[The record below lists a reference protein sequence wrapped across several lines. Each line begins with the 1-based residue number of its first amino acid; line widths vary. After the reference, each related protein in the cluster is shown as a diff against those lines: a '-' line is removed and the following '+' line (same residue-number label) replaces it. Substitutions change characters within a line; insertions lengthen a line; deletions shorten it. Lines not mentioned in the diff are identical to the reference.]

1 MQLKIKSLCV
11 MMTVLASLLLTGCKH
26 IDATYSYQ
34 LTLSENSVVFDM
46 GGASKSID
54 VLPFPESE
62 PWEAVCEQPQDWFE
76 FEVLPNSLIVT
87 VQPNLSL
94 ETRSG
99 SISLI
104 SPDSRFEPYLISIHQ
119 ESAQPV
125 QFSTT
130 AADYAFDSEGGD
142 YTFTVSSNYEWT
154 VDCNASWLTVSMDR
168 STGHVTISALA
179 NESEEAQSAI
189 ATISTAEGGLEE
201 IVQVQLTQG
210 TRADNP
216 YFKLIGKWEITSNT
230 WYYSPNGSLNRLDY
244 NPNQNDYYLIFDM
257 EAGEYGKTLIMRDF
271 LYPDTSLEIR
281 YEDGHIVIPFGWSV
295 YSYTTFLYITLV
307 GERQFSYASLEVEGT
322 PSEDYS
328 TIALDIPAVA
338 GFNHV
343 GFGLW
348 TYNDNGDK
356 VAVGSNYRP
365 TMFPMSP
372 IVFRKQINP
381 NQQ

>member
-1 MQLKIKSLCV
+1 
-11 MMTVLASLLLTGCKH
+11 
-26 IDATYSYQ
+26 
-34 LTLSENSVVFDM
+34 
-46 GGASKSID
+46 
-54 VLPFPESE
+54 
-62 PWEAVCEQPQDWFE
+62 
-76 FEVLPNSLIVT
+76 
-87 VQPNLSL
+87 
-94 ETRSG
+94 
-99 SISLI
+99 
-104 SPDSRFEPYLISIHQ
+104 
-119 ESAQPV
+119 
-125 QFSTT
+125 
-130 AADYAFDSEGGD
+130 
-142 YTFTVSSNYEWT
+142 
-154 VDCNASWLTVSMDR
+154 
-168 STGHVTISALA
+168 
-179 NESEEAQSAI
+179 
-189 ATISTAEGGLEE
+189 
-201 IVQVQLTQG
+201 
-210 TRADNP
+210 
-216 YFKLIGKWEITSNT
+216 
-230 WYYSPNGSLNRLDY
+230 
-244 NPNQNDYYLIFDM
+244 
-257 EAGEYGKTLIMRDF
+257 MRDF

>member
-1 MQLKIKSLCV
+1 MQLNIKSLCYV
-11 MMTVLASLLLTGCKH
+11 MAAFCTFLLTGCKQ

-46 GGASKSID
+46 GGGSKFID

-62 PWEAVCEQPQDWFE
+62 PWEAVCEQPQDWFD
-76 FEVLPNSLIVT
+76 FEVLPNSLKVT
-87 VQPNLSL
+87 ALPNFSL
-94 ETRSG
+94 EPRSA
-99 SISLI
+99 SVSLL
-104 SPDSRFEPYLISIHQ
+104 SPDTRFEPYLISIHQ

-125 QFSTT
+125 QLSTT
-130 AADYAFDSEGGD
+130 AEDHTFDSEGGS
-142 YTFTVSSNYEWT
+142 YTFTVSSNYDWKAES
-154 VDCNASWLTVSMDR
+154 NAAWAAVETDYASGQVR
-168 STGHVTISALA
+168 ISVQA
-179 NESEEAQSAI
+179 NESEAARSAI
-189 ATISTAEGGLEE
+189 VTISTAEGGLEE
-201 IVQVQLTQG
+201 IIQVQLVQG

-257 EAGEYGKTLIMRDF
+257 EAGEYGKTLIMRNF

-281 YEDGHIVIPFGWSV
+281 YEDGDIVIPFGWSV
-295 YSYTTFLYITLV
+295 YAYTTFLYITLV
-307 GERQFSYASLEVEGT
+307 GDRQFSYASLEVEGT
-322 PSEDYS
+322 PSEDYDAI
-328 TIALDIPAVA
+328 TLNIPEVA

-372 IVFRKQINP
+372 IVFRKQTEL
-381 NQQ
+381 